1 MAAESLVIRQG
12 VASGVPVAVIRLADR
27 RPNVS
32 AEQQEWA
39 FQREVEAVLYGH
51 GYSQQTGAVYRL
63 LQRSGVRERAL
74 PLKKACIE
82 QGLVTQLEFDSMY
95 RHLSDVRSFTLI
107 PLDALQTALAT
118 FGRSERSEALVA
130 ALGLER
136 PDDWSDDANDA
147 EGDDNDGGDDAKGE
161 GDGDDDASD
170 AGNDEGG
177 EAGGDR
183 ADDESIAGTE
193 VTDDP
198 PEVGDEP
205 SGDAPPTQASAAH
218 DKGASDRRVAAAMKV
233 VADYSANFTSGA
245 SSSTDPL

>member
-136 PDDWSDDANDA
+136 PDDWSDDDNDA
-147 EGDDNDGGDDAKGE
+147 KRPKAMTTMAAMTPKAK
-161 GDGDDDASD
+161 AMVM
-170 AGNDEGG
+170 
-177 EAGGDR
+177 
-183 ADDESIAGTE
+183 T
-193 VTDDP
+193 
-198 PEVGDEP
+198 
-205 SGDAPPTQASAAH
+205 TQAMPAMMRAVKLAVTAQTTSPSQGLRSQTTH
-218 DKGASDRRVAAAMKV
+218 PRLETSPAAMRHQRKR
-233 VADYSANFTSGA
+233 APHTTRG
-245 SSSTDPL
+245 